1 MIWLE
6 KFVLPDAEREW
17 QIARKRREEN
27 GGAFGYLENG
37 YPCGLFPERGL
48 GELDFEPITLLYGGN
63 GSGKST
69 LLNLIAE
76 KLRIKRQAPYN
87 GGELFLPFA
96 EACGVRFGLDDEG
109 EPLPLPEE
117 SRIVSSDDV
126 FEYMLAARTRNEQIE
141 EDLEQGKEDYAS
153 LKFGETLPFRGIED
167 YDLYRKQVLART
179 KSLSR
184 RKFLRRFAGRAVKL
198 NSNGETALEFFA
210 SVLQNDRLY
219 LLDEPEN
226 SLSPKMQLSVKE
238 LIEKK
243 ARYCG
248 CQFVI
253 ATHSPFLLALKG
265 AKIYDLDSAPV
276 SLKKWWE
283 LENAQTYFRFFY
295 ENKDLFLK

>member
-76 KLRIKRQAPYN
+76 KLRLKRQAPYN

-126 FEYMLAARTRNEQIE
+126 FEYMLAASREMSRSKRISSR
-141 EDLEQGKEDYAS
+141 GKKIMRRSNSA
-153 LKFGETLPFRGIED
+153 KRC
-167 YDLYRKQVLART
+167 
-179 KSLSR
+179 LS
-184 RKFLRRFAGRAVKL
+184 AG
-198 NSNGETALEFFA
+198 
-210 SVLQNDRLY
+210 
-219 LLDEPEN
+219 
-226 SLSPKMQLSVKE
+226 
-238 LIEKK
+238 
-243 ARYCG
+243 
-248 CQFVI
+248 
-253 ATHSPFLLALKG
+253 
-265 AKIYDLDSAPV
+265 
-276 SLKKWWE
+276 
-283 LENAQTYFRFFY
+283 
-295 ENKDLFLK
+295 